1 MGFFNKYPFTDFHE
15 LNADWIIKKVIEMG
29 SAVEELETLV
39 NSYETRVATL
49 ETKMTTAEGNIASL
63 QAAAT
68 DAANRIAALEG
79 ADIQDTAVLSDMTGV
94 TAGADSVEIG
104 FRKDTFTDGNRAS
117 TESDAATIPA
127 ATTYA
132 AGVMVPEDKEK
143 LLAYHLDNDDH
154 ATFSNPVAG
163 PSPVGSN
170 DYVTKAYVDNLAI
183 SGQAEPSKG
192 VAIDTADWTSSYVD
206 VSDMSHMDLIY
217 KSYGSIREYVLNGH
231 VRGNW
236 SAIPYHGV
244 LLHGTVASAA
254 IPAVQNDAFG
264 CGHAYVSTGSDYT
277 AIYDLD
283 FRISASG
290 QIDVYI
296 RNPGG
301 IPAKSGLED
310 FMTVQLQCVFIDV

>member
-29 SAVEELETLV
+29 STVEELETLV

-68 DAANRIAALEG
+68 NAANRIAALEG
-79 ADIQDTAVLSDMTGV
+79 ADIQDAAVISDMTGV
-94 TAGADSVEIG
+94 SAGSYSVEIG

-127 ATTYA
+127 ATTSA

-163 PSPVGSN
+163 PSPVGNN
-170 DYVTKAYVDNLAI
+170 DYTTKAYVDNLAI
-183 SGQAEPSKG
+183 SGQAVPSTG
-192 VAIDTADWTSSYVD
+192 TAISTDDWTSSYVD
-206 VSDMSHMDLIY
+206 VSDMSTMNLIY
-217 KSYGSIREYVLNGH
+217 KSYGSIREYDLNGTIG
-231 VRGNW
+231 GNW
-236 SAIPYHGV
+236 SAIPDGGAI
-244 LLHGTVASAA
+244 LHGTVASAA
-254 IPAVQNDAFG
+254 IPAELHDAWG
-264 CGHAYVSTGSDYT
+264 CGRAYVYTGSDYS

-283 FRISASG
+283 FRIAASG
-290 QIDVYI
+290 QVYIYI

-301 IPAKSGLED
+301 IPAKSGLDD
-310 FMTVQLQCVFIDV
+310 FMRIRLHCMFIDV